1 MVDENR
7 SVESAGLYQSFANTP
22 YFKPT
27 LFLETRQAEA
37 ALMRGTIEGFAV
49 LRGDFSRKVV
59 DPLQPAEIGV
69 FVNGVD
75 ANNARIVIGYAL
87 GTIANWA
94 QARLADRGQSA
105 LPKVSIEHRYWFNPE
120 IRSANFIVPGLIAL
134 VMTMIGALLTAL
146 VVAREWERGTM
157 EAIMVSP
164 ASMTEIM
171 LGKLVA
177 YFVLGQGGLAI
188 SVGLGLFVFEVPF
201 RGSFLMLI
209 GVSAV
214 FLVVSLAVGLVISTV
229 ARNQFVAAQL
239 AFLITFMP
247 ALILS
252 GLMFDIDS
260 MPALGA
266 GDHHGLPGALLRLE
280 PADAVP
286 RRHGLADPAAQPR
299 HPAGLRRAL
308 PGRGDRPH
316 ATKPGVA
323 AVWRRIR
330 SLIVKEFLTLWK
342 DRKSRFVLVVP
353 PIVQL
358 ILFANA
364 ATFDVRRVSLGIW
377 NEDRARPAR
386 ELVARFEGS
395 DAFHVAAA
403 YDNPG
408 DAERDLSAQRVK
420 AVLHVG
426 QTFSADVAAGRPAR
440 VQLLLDGRRS
450 NTALIAQNY
459 AATIVERF
467 NREHAPPGAR
477 RRRARD
483 RDLRLVQP
491 QL

>member
-1 MVDENR
+1 VRFGVVDENR

-260 MPALGA
+260 MPPWVQAITMAFPARYYVSSLQTLFLAGTVWPILLPNLGILLAFAALF
-266 GDHHGLPGALLRLE
+266 L
-280 PADAVP
+280 AVAIA
-286 RRHGLADPAAQPR
+286 RTR
-299 HPAGLRRAL
+299 
-308 PGRGDRPH
+308 
-316 ATKPGVA
+316 
-323 AVWRRIR
+323 R
-330 SLIVKEFLTLWK
+330 SLE
-342 DRKSRFVLVVP
+342 
-353 PIVQL
+353 
-358 ILFANA
+358 
-364 ATFDVRRVSLGIW
+364 
-377 NEDRARPAR
+377 
-386 ELVARFEGS
+386 
-395 DAFHVAAA
+395 
-403 YDNPG
+403 
-408 DAERDLSAQRVK
+408 
-420 AVLHVG
+420 
-426 QTFSADVAAGRPAR
+426 
-440 VQLLLDGRRS
+440 
-450 NTALIAQNY
+450 
-459 AATIVERF
+459 
-467 NREHAPPGAR
+467 
-477 RRRARD
+477 
-483 RDLRLVQP
+483 
-491 QL
+491 